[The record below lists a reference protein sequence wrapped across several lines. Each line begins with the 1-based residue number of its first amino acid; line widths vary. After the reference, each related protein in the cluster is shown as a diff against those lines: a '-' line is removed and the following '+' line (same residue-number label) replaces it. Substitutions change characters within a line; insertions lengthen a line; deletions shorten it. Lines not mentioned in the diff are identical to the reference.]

1 MSEDYTQKYLKY
13 KNKYLK
19 LKAEYLNRNK
29 QYGGDGDDLNQL
41 TATPTKSEIN
51 GYKLN
56 TLYMETNDINRL
68 KLLGGNENN
77 NIRTE
82 STVLSESTN
91 VSQSTDEASTESS
104 DSPDSTESTNTS
116 STVDSSPIK
125 SELNET
131 LTLSSL
137 SSLKTDV

>member
-13 KNKYLK
+13 KNKYIK

-29 QYGGDGDDLNQL
+29 QYGGNDDNLNQL
-41 TATPTKSEIN
+41 TSTPTLNE
-51 GYKLN
+51 LN
-56 TLYMETNDINRL
+56 TLYIESNDINKL
-68 KLLGGNENN
+68 KLLGGSEDNE
-77 NIRTE
+77 IRPE
-82 STVLSESTN
+82 STDESTN
-91 VSQSTDEASTESS
+91 VSTDESTESTESS

-116 STVDSSPIK
+116 STVDSSPIN

>member
-13 KNKYLK
+13 KNKYIK

-29 QYGGDGDDLNQL
+29 QYGGNDDNLNQL
-41 TATPTKSEIN
+41 TSTPTLNE
-51 GYKLN
+51 LN
-56 TLYMETNDINRL
+56 TLYIESNDINKL
-68 KLLGGNENN
+68 KLLGGSEDNE
-77 NIRTE
+77 IRPE
-82 STVLSESTN
+82 STDESTN
-91 VSQSTDEASTESS
+91 VSTDESTDESTESTESS

-116 STVDSSPIK
+116 STVDSSPIN